1 MSEHE
6 INDLIMNLVK
16 DINTRALRKYQNRE
30 AWTISDCKQ
39 GADHGRE
46 VIKIINEKLMVSCV
60 M

>member
-1 MSEHE
+1 MTEQE

-16 DINTRALRKYQNRE
+16 DINTRALHKYQNDE
-30 AWTISDCKQ
+30 AWTIADCKK

-46 VIKIINEKLMVSCV
+46 VIKTFNEKLVKCV